1 MKKSLFK
8 CRTNGIIREFY
19 NKLLQMKIIIPI
31 KRVLDPYTQA
41 RIDKQTQMV
50 DLTNAKMA
58 MNPFCEIAV
67 EEALKLQ
74 ESGVA
79 SETIAIS
86 IGTDKTVDTLRTA
99 LAMGIDRAIFIKT
112 ESDLDLQPLHLG
124 KILASII
131 KREEAALIIMGKQ
144 AVDNDNNQTGQI
156 ISGIL
161 NYSLGTFISKFS
173 LSDDA
178 QSIEVSR
185 EIDSGIEVRR
195 LNLPAI
201 VTVDLR
207 LNEPRYAS
215 LPNIMKA
222 RSKPLETIELS
233 SLDID
238 VTPRVRVISVE
249 ESGTKDR
256 AAKQVSSAKELLEE
270 LNQMGVL

>member
-1 MKKSLFK
+1 
-8 CRTNGIIREFY
+8 
-19 NKLLQMKIIIPI
+19 MKIIIPI

-41 RIDKQTQMV
+41 RVDKQSQTV
-50 DLTNAKMA
+50 DLNNAKMA

-74 ESGVA
+74 EAGKA
-79 SETIAIS
+79 SETIVVS

-99 LAMGIDRAIFIKT
+99 LAMGVDRAIFVKT
-112 ESDLDLQPLHLG
+112 DSELNLQPLHVG
-124 KILASII
+124 KILTKII
-131 KREEAALIIMGKQ
+131 EKEEAQLVFMGKQ

-156 ISGIL
+156 LSGLL
-161 NYSLGTFISKFS
+161 NFSLGTFISEFK
-173 LSDDA
+173 LSDDGN
-178 QSIEVSR
+178 SVEVSR
-185 EIDSGIEVRR
+185 EIDSGIESRK
-195 LNLPAI
+195 LNIPAI

-222 RSKPLETIELS
+222 RSKPLETIELT

-238 VTPRVRVISVE
+238 VTPRVKVLSVE

-256 AAKQVSSAKELLEE
+256 AAKEVQSAQELYSE
-270 LNQMGVL
+270 LNQLGVL

>member
-1 MKKSLFK
+1 
-8 CRTNGIIREFY
+8 
-19 NKLLQMKIIIPI
+19 MKIIIPI

-41 RIDKQTQMV
+41 RVNKQTQLV

-67 EEALKLQ
+67 EEALQIK
-74 ESGVA
+74 EKGSA
-79 SETIAIS
+79 SETIAVS
-86 IGTDKTVDTLRTA
+86 IGTEKTIDTLRTA
-99 LAMGIDRAIFIKT
+99 LAMGVDRAIFVNT

-124 KILASII
+124 KILANIVE
-131 KREEAALIIMGKQ
+131 REEAQLIIMGKQ

-156 ISGIL
+156 LSAL
-161 NYSLGTFISKFS
+161 LDYSLGTFISKFQ
-173 LSDDA
+173 LNDDGKSA
-178 QSIEVSR
+178 EVCR
-185 EIDSGIEVRR
+185 EIDSGIETRQ

-222 RSKPLETIELS
+222 RSKPLETIEMS
-233 SLDID
+233 SFDID
-238 VTPRVRVISVE
+238 ISPRIKVISVE

-256 AAKQVSSAKELLEE
+256 ASKKVQSAEELFSE
-270 LNQMGVL
+270 LNQLGVL

>member
-1 MKKSLFK
+1 
-8 CRTNGIIREFY
+8 
-19 NKLLQMKIIIPI
+19 MKITIPI

-41 RIDKQTQMV
+41 RVDKQSQTV
-50 DLTNAKMA
+50 DLNNAKMA

-74 ESGVA
+74 EAGKA
-79 SETIAIS
+79 SETIAVS

-99 LAMGIDRAIFIKT
+99 LAMGVDKAIFVKT
-112 ESDLDLQPLHLG
+112 DSELNLQPLHVG
-124 KILASII
+124 KILAKII
-131 KREEAALIIMGKQ
+131 EQEQAQLVFMGKQ

-156 ISGIL
+156 LSGLL
-161 NYSLGTFISKFS
+161 NFSIGTFISEFKFS
-173 LSDDA
+173 DDGN
-178 QSIEVSR
+178 SVEVSR
-185 EIDSGIEVRR
+185 EIDSGIETRK
-195 LNLPAI
+195 LNIPAI

-222 RSKPLETIELS
+222 RSKPLETIELA

-238 VTPRVRVISVE
+238 LTPRVKVLGVE

-256 AAKQVSSAKELLEE
+256 AAKEVQSAQELYSE
-270 LNQMGVL
+270 LNQLGVL

>member
-1 MKKSLFK
+1 
-8 CRTNGIIREFY
+8 
-19 NKLLQMKIIIPI
+19 MKIIVPI

-41 RIDKQTQMV
+41 RVDKQSQTV
-50 DLTNAKMA
+50 DLNNAKMA

-74 ESGVA
+74 EAGKA
-79 SETIAIS
+79 SETIAVS

-99 LAMGIDRAIFIKT
+99 LAMGVDKAIFVKT
-112 ESDLDLQPLHLG
+112 DSELNLQPLHVG
-124 KILASII
+124 KILAKII
-131 KREEAALIIMGKQ
+131 EQEQAQLVFMGKQ

-156 ISGIL
+156 LSGLL
-161 NYSLGTFISKFS
+161 NFSIGTFISEFKFS
-173 LSDDA
+173 DDGN
-178 QSIEVSR
+178 SVEVSR
-185 EIDSGIEVRR
+185 EIDSGIETRK
-195 LNLPAI
+195 LNIPAI

-222 RSKPLETIELS
+222 RSKPLETIELA

-238 VTPRVRVISVE
+238 LTPRVKVLSVE

-256 AAKQVSSAKELLEE
+256 AAKEVQSAQELYSE
-270 LNQMGVL
+270 LNQLGVL

>member
-1 MKKSLFK
+1 
-8 CRTNGIIREFY
+8 
-19 NKLLQMKIIIPI
+19 MKIIVPI

-41 RIDKQTQMV
+41 RVDKQSQAV
-50 DLTNAKMA
+50 DLNNAKMA

-74 ESGVA
+74 EAGKV
-79 SETIAIS
+79 SETITVS

-99 LAMGIDRAIFIKT
+99 LAMGVDRAIFVKT
-112 ESDLDLQPLHLG
+112 DSELNLQPLHVG
-124 KILASII
+124 KILTKII
-131 KREEAALIIMGKQ
+131 EKEEAQLVFMGKQ

-156 ISGIL
+156 LSGLL
-161 NYSLGTFISKFS
+161 NFSLGTFISEFK
-173 LSDDA
+173 LSDDGN
-178 QSIEVSR
+178 SVEVSR
-185 EIDSGIEVRR
+185 EIDSGIESRK
-195 LNLPAI
+195 LNIPAI

-222 RSKPLETIELS
+222 RSKPLETIELT

-238 VTPRVRVISVE
+238 VTPRVKVLSVE

-256 AAKQVSSAKELLEE
+256 AAKEVQSAQELYSE
-270 LNQMGVL
+270 LNQLGVL

>member
-1 MKKSLFK
+1 
-8 CRTNGIIREFY
+8 
-19 NKLLQMKIIIPI
+19 MKIIIPI

-41 RIDKQTQMV
+41 RVDKQSQTV
-50 DLTNAKMA
+50 DLSNAKMA

-74 ESGVA
+74 EAGKA
-79 SETIAIS
+79 SETIAVS

-99 LAMGIDRAIFIKT
+99 LAMGVDKAIFVKT
-112 ESDLDLQPLHLG
+112 DSDLNLQPLHVG
-124 KILASII
+124 KILAKII
-131 KREEAALIIMGKQ
+131 EQEQAQLVFMGKQ

-156 ISGIL
+156 LSGLL
-161 NYSLGTFISKFS
+161 NFSIGTFISEFKFS
-173 LSDDA
+173 DDGN
-178 QSIEVSR
+178 SVEVSR
-185 EIDSGIEVRR
+185 EIDSGIETRK
-195 LNLPAI
+195 LNIPTI

-222 RSKPLETIELS
+222 RSKPLETIELA

-238 VTPRVRVISVE
+238 LTPRVKILSVE

-256 AAKQVSSAKELLEE
+256 AAKEVQSAQELYSE
-270 LNQMGVL
+270 LNQLGVL

>member
-31 KRVLDPYTQA
+31 KRVLDPYTRA
-41 RIDKQTQMV
+41 RVDKQTQMV

-99 LAMGIDRAIFIKT
+99 LAMGVDRAIFIKT
-112 ESDLDLQPLHLG
+112 EADLDLQPLHLG

-131 KREEAALIIMGKQ
+131 KREEAVLIIMGKQ